1 MKKYLTV
8 IIAISTLLVSSC
20 ADFLN
25 IRTEAS
31 MPTSGMDYTKVEN
44 VFQPVSAAYA
54 SMRLS
59 EGRAFNYISVMG
71 VPSDDDDKGSTETDG
86 IETKELDL
94 FTYGPTNGHIDAMWV
109 HFYDIVSAANYAI
122 ESMPK
127 FAENFS
133 DATALATVAA
143 CGREA
148 KVIRAYAYFNL
159 VRMFGA
165 VPKID
170 RTMTAQELGNL
181 APTSVEGMYDFIYQD
196 LDEAIEVLPESFA
209 EKGRYNRYTAMALK
223 SKVALYRKDWNEA
236 AANADAVIA
245 SGKFALEPEFL
256 NAFSI
261 DGEYG
266 KESLMEIGSDDL
278 GQVSG
283 SAPLCYYGF
292 IQGPRSNQPSSM
304 QGWGF
309 KVPSQKLVDFLT
321 ERGDMER
328 LAVTVLKRGENT
340 PYGDLILET
349 CPNPYY
355 NGKVCTPS
363 ATNTFTN
370 NSYGLDHNMRL
381 IRYAEV
387 LLIYAEALV
396 EGAVIESA
404 SGMSADAALNMV
416 RERAGLSAIG
426 ATRESIWEERRA
438 ELAMEDDRF
447 FDLVRTGQAA
457 AVLASK
463 GFKAGVNEVFP
474 TPSNQIQINTGLVK
488 TPGYTY

>member
-1 MKKYLTV
+1 
-8 IIAISTLLVSSC
+8 
-20 ADFLN
+20 
-25 IRTEAS
+25 
-31 MPTSGMDYTKVEN
+31 MPTSGMDYSKVEN
-44 VFQPVSAAYA
+44 IFQPVSAAYA
-54 SMRLS
+54 TMRLS

-71 VPSDDDDKGSTETDG
+71 VPSDDDDKGSTDTDG
-86 IETKELDL
+86 LETKELDN
-94 FTYGPTNGHIDAMWV
+94 FTYEAANGHIDAMWV

-122 ESMPK
+122 ESMAK
-127 FAENFS
+127 FEEKIS

-143 CGREA
+143 CRGEA

-170 RTMTAQELGNL
+170 RTMTAKELGNL
-181 APTSVEGMYDFIYQD
+181 PPTSVDSMYSFIYKD
-196 LDEAIEVLPESFA
+196 LDGAIADLPESFN
-209 EKGRYNRYTAMALK
+209 EKGRYNKYSAMGLK

-236 AANADAVIA
+236 AVMADAVMA
-245 SGKFALEPEFL
+245 SGKYALEPDFI

-309 KVPSQKLVDFLT
+309 KVPSQGLVDFFT
-321 ERGDMER
+321 ERGDEER
-328 LAVTVLKRGENT
+328 LAVTVLKRGEET
-340 PYGDLILET
+340 PYGDMVIDK

-381 IRYAEV
+381 LRYAEV

-396 EGAVIESA
+396 QGATAEVV
-404 SGMSADAALNMV
+404 SGYTADSALNEV
-416 RERAGLSAIG
+416 RARVGLPATSATI
-426 ATRESIWEERRA
+426 ENIWDERRA

-447 FDLVRTGQAA
+447 FDLVRTGRAA
-457 AVLASK
+457 SVLASK
-463 GFKAGVNEVFP
+463 GFKANKHEVFP
-474 TPSNQIQINTGLVK
+474 TPANQVQVNTALPK

>member
-1 MKKYLTV
+1 
-8 IIAISTLLVSSC
+8 
-20 ADFLN
+20 
-25 IRTEAS
+25 

-44 VFQPVSAAYA
+44 IFQPVSAAYA
-54 SMRLS
+54 TMRLS
-59 EGRAFNYISVMG
+59 EGRAFNYVSVMG
-71 VPSDDDDKGSTETDG
+71 VPSDDDDKGSTPTDG
-86 IETKELDL
+86 IETKELDE
-94 FTYGPTNGHIDAMWV
+94 FSFSPTNGHIDAMWV
-109 HFYDIVSAANYAI
+109 YFYDIVSAANYAI
-122 ESMPK
+122 ESMTK
-127 FAENFS
+127 FEEALSDESALKKVAECRGES
-133 DATALATVAA
+133 
-143 CGREA
+143 

-159 VRMFGA
+159 VRLFGG

-181 APTSVEGMYDFIYQD
+181 PALTAAKVYEFICQD
-196 LDEAIEVLPESFA
+196 LDDAIAVLPESFA
-209 EKGRYNRYTAMALK
+209 EKGRYNKYSAMGLK
-223 SKVALYRKDWNEA
+223 SKVALYMKDYNEA
-236 AANADAVIA
+236 AAQADAVIA
-245 SGKFALEPEFL
+245 SGKYGLMPDFID
-256 NAFSI
+256 AFSI
-261 DGEYG
+261 EGEYS

-292 IQGPRSNQPSSM
+292 IQRPRSNQPSSM

-309 KVPSQKLVDFLT
+309 KVPSQGLVNFLT
-321 ERGDMER
+321 NRGDQER
-328 LAVTVLKRGENT
+328 LAVTVLVSGQKT
-340 PYGDLILET
+340 PYGDDILAT

-363 ATNTFTN
+363 TTNTFTN

-381 IRYAEV
+381 LRYAEV

-396 EGAVIESA
+396 EGASIQSK
-404 SGMSADAALNMV
+404 SGLSADAALNMV
-416 RERAGLSAIG
+416 RERAGLSAVA

-457 AVLASK
+457 TVLASK
-463 GFKAGVNEVFP
+463 GFKANKNEVFP
-474 TPSNQIQINTGLVK
+474 VPSNQLQVNTGLQK

>member
-1 MKKYLTV
+1 
-8 IIAISTLLVSSC
+8 
-20 ADFLN
+20 
-25 IRTEAS
+25 

-44 VFQPVSAAYA
+44 IFQPVSAAYA

-59 EGRAFNYISVMG
+59 EGRAFNYVSAMG
-71 VPSDDDDKGSTETDG
+71 VPSDDDDKGSTVTDG
-86 IETKELDL
+86 LETKELDE
-94 FTYGPTNGHIDAMWV
+94 FTYGPTNVHIDAMWV
-109 HFYDIVSAANYAI
+109 HFYDIVSAANYAV
-122 ESMPK
+122 ESMAK
-127 FAENFS
+127 FEEALS
-133 DATALATVAA
+133 DDTALATVAA
-143 CGREA
+143 CRGEA

-181 APTSVEGMYDFIYQD
+181 APTSVEGMYEFIYQD
-196 LDEAIEVLPESFA
+196 LDEAIEALPESFT
-209 EKGRYNRYTAMALK
+209 EKGRYNRYSAMGLK

-236 AANADAVIA
+236 AAKADAVIA
-245 SGKFALEPEFL
+245 SGKFDLEPDFL

-261 DGEYG
+261 EGEYG

-283 SAPLCYYGF
+283 AAPLCYYGF

-309 KVPSQKLVDFLT
+309 KVPSQGLVNFFNS
-321 ERGDMER
+321 RGDDKR
-328 LAVTVLKRGENT
+328 LKVTILKRGENT
-340 PYGDLILET
+340 PYGNPIIDK

-363 ATNTFTN
+363 TTNTFTN

-381 IRYAEV
+381 LRYAEV

-396 EGAVIESA
+396 EGATGNFQ
-404 SGMSADAALNMV
+404 SGMSADAALNKV
-416 RERAGLSAIG
+416 RERVGLSAVS

-457 AVLASK
+457 TVLASK
-463 GFKAGVNEVFP
+463 GFKAGKNELFP
-474 TPSNQIQINTGLVK
+474 TPSNQIQVNSGLVK

>member
-1 MKKYLTV
+1 
-8 IIAISTLLVSSC
+8 
-20 ADFLN
+20 
-25 IRTEAS
+25 
-31 MPTSGMDYTKVEN
+31 MPTSGMDYSKVEN

-59 EGRAFNYISVMG
+59 EGRAFNYVSAMG
-71 VPSDDDDKGSTETDG
+71 VPSDDDDKGSTVTDG
-86 IETKELDL
+86 LETKELDE
-94 FTYGPTNGHIDAMWV
+94 FTYDPTNVHIDAMWV

-122 ESMPK
+122 ESMAK
-127 FAENFS
+127 FEENLS

-143 CGREA
+143 CRGEA

-170 RTMTAQELGNL
+170 RTMTAKELGNL
-181 APTSVEGMYDFIYQD
+181 APTSVEGMYEFIYQD
-196 LDEAIEVLPESFA
+196 LDEAIEVLPESFT
-209 EKGRYNRYTAMALK
+209 EKGRYNRYTAMGLK
-223 SKVALYRKDWNEA
+223 SKVALYRKDWKEA

-245 SGKFALEPEFL
+245 SGKFELEPDFL

-261 DGEYG
+261 EGEYG

-309 KVPSQKLVDFLT
+309 KVPSQGLVDFYT
-321 ERGDMER
+321 QRGDVKR
-328 LAVTVLKRGENT
+328 LAVTVLKRGEKT
-340 PYGDLILET
+340 PYGDPILAT

-363 ATNTFTN
+363 STNTFTN

-381 IRYAEV
+381 LRYAEV

-396 EGAVIESA
+396 EGAVINSV
-404 SGMSADAALNMV
+404 SGMSADDALNRV
-416 RERAGLSAIG
+416 RGRVGLSAVG
-426 ATRESIWEERRA
+426 ATRENIWEERRA

-457 AVLASK
+457 TVLASK
-463 GFKAGVNEVFP
+463 GFKTGKNEVFP
-474 TPSNQIQINTGLVK
+474 TPSNQIQVNSGLVK

>member
-1 MKKYLTV
+1 
-8 IIAISTLLVSSC
+8 
-20 ADFLN
+20 
-25 IRTEAS
+25 

-44 VFQPVSAAYA
+44 IFQPVSAAYA
-54 SMRLS
+54 TMRLS
-59 EGRAFNYISVMG
+59 EGRAFNYVSVMG
-71 VPSDDDDKGSTETDG
+71 VPSDDDDKGSTVTDG
-86 IETKELDL
+86 IETKELDE

-109 HFYDIVSAANYAI
+109 HFYDIVSSANYAI
-122 ESMPK
+122 ESMAK
-127 FAENFS
+127 FEEALSDESALKKVAE
-133 DATALATVAA
+133 
-143 CGREA
+143 CRGEA

-159 VRMFGA
+159 VRLFGG

-181 APTSVEGMYDFIYQD
+181 PAMTAEDTYAFICQD
-196 LDEAIEVLPESFA
+196 LDDAVEVLPESFA
-209 EKGRYNRYTAMALK
+209 EKGRYNKYSAMGLK
-223 SKVALYRKDWNEA
+223 SKVALYMKDWNEA
-236 AANADAVIA
+236 AAQADAVIA
-245 SGKFALEPEFL
+245 SGKFGLMPAFID
-256 NAFSI
+256 AFSVE
-261 DGEYG
+261 GEYG
-266 KESLMEIGSDDL
+266 MESLMEIGSDDL

-283 SAPLCYYGF
+283 SAPICYYGF

-309 KVPSQKLVDFLT
+309 KVPSQGLVDFLKG
-321 ERGDMER
+321 RGDEER
-328 LAVTVLKRGENT
+328 LAVTVLVSGQKT
-340 PYGDLILET
+340 PYGDDVLAT

-381 IRYAEV
+381 LRYAEV
-387 LLIYAEALV
+387 LLIYAEALA
-396 EGAVIESA
+396 EGAQFESQ

-416 RERAGLSAIG
+416 RDRAGLAPVA
-426 ATRESIWEERRA
+426 ATRENIYEERRA

-457 AVLASK
+457 TVLASK
-463 GFKAGVNEVFP
+463 GFKAGKNEVFP
-474 TPSNQIQINTGLVK
+474 VPSNQIQVNTGLQK

>member
-1 MKKYLTV
+1 
-8 IIAISTLLVSSC
+8 
-20 ADFLN
+20 
-25 IRTEAS
+25 

-44 VFQPVSAAYA
+44 IFQPVSAAYA
-54 SMRLS
+54 TMRLS
-59 EGRAFNYISVMG
+59 EGRAFNYVSVMG
-71 VPSDDDDKGSTETDG
+71 VPSDDDDKGSSATDG
-86 IETKELDL
+86 IETKELDE

-122 ESMPK
+122 ESMAK
-127 FAENFS
+127 FEEALS
-133 DATALATVAA
+133 DETALATVAA
-143 CGREA
+143 CRGEA

-159 VRMFGA
+159 VRLFGA

-170 RTMTAQELGNL
+170 RTMTAQELGNMP
-181 APTSVEGMYDFIYQD
+181 ATPVEGMYDFIYQD
-196 LDEAIEVLPESFA
+196 LDEAIEVLPASFA
-209 EKGRYNRYTAMALK
+209 EKGRYNRYTAMGLK

-236 AANADAVIA
+236 AAQADAVIA
-245 SGKFALEPEFL
+245 SGRYALEADFI

-261 DGEYG
+261 EGEYG

-283 SAPLCYYGF
+283 SAPICYYGF

-321 ERGDMER
+321 SRGDQER
-328 LAVTVLKRGENT
+328 LAVTVLMRGQKT
-340 PYGDLILET
+340 PYGDDILAT

-363 ATNTFTN
+363 STNTFTN
-370 NSYGLDHNMRL
+370 NSYALDHNMRL
-381 IRYAEV
+381 LRYAEV
-387 LLIYAEALV
+387 LLIYAEALA
-396 EGAVIESA
+396 EGASIESE
-404 SGMSADAALNMV
+404 SGMSADAAFNMV
-416 RERAGLSAIG
+416 RERAGLAPAA
-426 ATRESIWEERRA
+426 ATLENIYDERRA

-457 AVLASK
+457 TVLASK
-463 GFKAGVNEVFP
+463 GFKANKNEVFP
-474 TPSNQIQINTGLVK
+474 IPSNQIQVNSGLVK

>member
-1 MKKYLTV
+1 
-8 IIAISTLLVSSC
+8 
-20 ADFLN
+20 
-25 IRTEAS
+25 
-31 MPTSGMDYTKVEN
+31 MPTSGMDYSKTEN
-44 VFQPVSAAYA
+44 IFQPVSAAYA

-59 EGRAFNYISVMG
+59 EGRAFCYVSVMG
-71 VPSDDDDKGSTETDG
+71 VPSDDDDKGSTVTDG
-86 IETKELDL
+86 IETKELDE
-94 FTYGPTNGHIDAMWV
+94 FTYGPANGHIDAMWV
-109 HFYDIVSAANYAI
+109 YFYDIVSAANYAI
-122 ESMPK
+122 ESMALFEEK
-127 FAENFS
+127 LS
-133 DATALATVAA
+133 DATALATVAVCRA
-143 CGREA
+143 EA

-170 RTMTAQELGNL
+170 KTMTAQELGNL

-209 EKGRYNRYTAMALK
+209 EKGRYNRYSAMGLK

-236 AANADAVIA
+236 AAQADAVIA
-245 SGKFALEPEFL
+245 SGKFALEPDFL

-261 DGEYG
+261 EGEYG

-309 KVPSQKLVDFLT
+309 KVPSQGLVNFFT
-321 ERGDMER
+321 ERGDDVR
-328 LAVTVLKRGENT
+328 LAVTVLVRGKQT
-340 PYGDLILET
+340 PYGDDILET

-363 ATNTFTN
+363 TTNTFTN

-381 IRYAEV
+381 LRYAEV
-387 LLIYAEALV
+387 LLIYAEAIV
-396 EGAVIESA
+396 EGAVIESK
-404 SGMSADAALNMV
+404 SGMSADAALNQV
-416 RERAGLSAIG
+416 RGRVGLPAVG
-426 ATRESIWEERRA
+426 ATRESVWEERRA

-457 AVLASK
+457 SVLASK
-463 GFKAGVNEVFP
+463 GFKVNKNEVFP
-474 TPSNQIQINTGLVK
+474 TPSNQIQVNTGLVK

>member
-1 MKKYLTV
+1 
-8 IIAISTLLVSSC
+8 
-20 ADFLN
+20 
-25 IRTEAS
+25 

-44 VFQPVSAAYA
+44 IFQPVSAAYA

-59 EGRAFNYISVMG
+59 EGRAFNYVSVMG
-71 VPSDDDDKGSTETDG
+71 VPSDDDDKGSTVTDG
-86 IETKELDL
+86 IETKEIDDFS
-94 FTYGPTNGHIDAMWV
+94 FTPTNGHIDAMWV
-109 HFYDIVSAANYAI
+109 HFYDIVSSANYAI
-122 ESMPK
+122 ESMTK
-127 FAENFS
+127 FEEALSDEGALKMVAE
-133 DATALATVAA
+133 
-143 CGREA
+143 CRGEA

-159 VRMFGA
+159 VRLFGG

-181 APTSVEGMYDFIYQD
+181 PAMTVEQTYEFICQD
-196 LDEAIEVLPESFA
+196 LDEAIEVLPESFT
-209 EKGRYNRYTAMALK
+209 EKGRYNRYSAMGLK
-223 SKVALYRKDWNEA
+223 SKVALYMKDWNEA
-236 AANADAVIA
+236 AAQADAVIA
-245 SGKFALEPEFL
+245 SNKYALMPDFID
-256 NAFSI
+256 AFSI

-292 IQGPRSNQPSSM
+292 IQGPRSNSPSSM

-309 KVPSQKLVDFLT
+309 KVPSQGLVNFFT
-321 ERGDMER
+321 ERGDVKR

-363 ATNTFTN
+363 TTNTFTN

-381 IRYAEV
+381 LRYAEV

-396 EGAVIESA
+396 EGATGEFQ

-416 RERAGLSAIG
+416 RGRVGLPAVA

-457 AVLASK
+457 TVLASK
-463 GFKAGVNEVFP
+463 GFKANKNEVFP
-474 TPSNQIQINTGLVK
+474 IPSNQIQVNTGLVK